1 MKNEMPHPPEM
12 NDPLDELLRGAGE
25 YLPDNGFTARVLTA
39 LPAKRSHAR
48 RRLVVLT
55 VAVLAGAALAAWQ
68 LPAIIGV
75 LQHSMPKH
83 WSAIQWP
90 WLATFAA
97 LLAALAS
104 LVWAVFAIV
113 NEEE

>member
-1 MKNEMPHPPEM
+1 MKNEMPHPPET
-12 NDPLDELLRGAGE
+12 NDPLDELLRGADE

-39 LPAKRSHAR
+39 LPAKRRHAW

-55 VAVLAGAALAAWQ
+55 LAMLASAAVAAWQ
-68 LPAIIGV
+68 LPAIIGILHV
-75 LQHSMPKH
+75 AMPKH

-104 LVWAVFAIV
+104 LIWAMFAIV

>member
-1 MKNEMPHPPEM
+1 MKNETPNPPET
-12 NDPLDELLRGAGE
+12 NDPLDKFLCGANE

-39 LPAKRSHAR
+39 LPAKRSHAWR
-48 RRLVVLT
+48 RFVVLT
-55 VAVLAGAALAAWQ
+55 LAVLAGAALAAWQ
-68 LPAIIGV
+68 LPAILGILHGSV
-75 LQHSMPKH
+75 PKH

-104 LVWAVFAIV
+104 LVWGMFAIV

>member
-1 MKNEMPHPPEM
+1 MKNEMPLPPEK
-12 NDPLDELLRGAGE
+12 NDPLDELLRGAVE

-39 LPAKRSHAR
+39 LPAKRSHAW

-55 VAVLAGAALAAWQ
+55 MAVLAGAALAAWQ
-68 LPAIIGV
+68 LPAILGV
-75 LQHSMPKH
+75 LHQSIPKH

-97 LLAALAS
+97 LVAALAS
-104 LVWAVFAIV
+104 LVWAMFAIV